1 MNNFKRTIQLSTNN
15 ADLKHNIFS
24 FTKDTIVITLG
35 LIISAFGTA
44 LFYAAELGSS
54 PMASFCDGLHN
65 LLNIS
70 YGSANTLANMALLVI
85 MLVVERSYINIGTV
99 LCVFVIGPF
108 VNLFTPFLAG
118 MNLNSQMM
126 ALRILFT
133 IIGTAF
139 MGVGLG
145 LYVAVDRG
153 YGPLEGFVKYFCAK
167 TGYSYS
173 NVKIIQ
179 DVLLMLGGVL
189 LSAKWGVGT
198 VVAIVLTG
206 PLIQLS
212 VEFFSKFIKK
222 DTTATH

>member
-1 MNNFKRTIQLSTNN
+1 MNNFKRKTRFPAKRSSIK
-15 ADLKHNIFS
+15 DNIFCL
-24 FTKDTIVITLG
+24 TKDAVVITLG
-35 LIISAFGTA
+35 LVISSFGTA

-54 PMASFCDGLHN
+54 PMATFCDGLHN

-70 YGSANTLANMALLVI
+70 YGSANTFTNMALLVV

-118 MNLNSQMM
+118 MNLSSQ
-126 ALRILFT
+126 AIPLRVLFT

-139 MGVGLG
+139 MGAGLG

-153 YGPLEGFVKYFCAK
+153 YGPLEGLVKYFCAK
-167 TGYSYS
+167 FGHSYS

-179 DVLLMLGGVL
+179 DVLLVLGGVL

-198 VVAIVLTG
+198 LVAMVLTG
-206 PLIQLS
+206 PLLQFS
-212 VEFFSKFIKK
+212 VEFFTKHFKK
-222 DTTATH
+222 EPTVIH